1 MRWSSIN
8 FSPISA
14 AASGGAFLQALGIDD
29 AVGKVF
35 VFGFYYLFLDVYF
48 AGALGYFGF
57 EGEHG
62 VASVV
67 AFVCVL
73 VFSVLL
79 HALISRHSVI
89 SSMPLKIVCFFI
101 CSVCLVN

>member
-1 MRWSSIN
+1 M
-8 FSPISA
+8 
-14 AASGGAFLQALGIDD
+14 QALGIDD

-62 VASVV
+62 VAMNFGFFVFEFYQFGYVLHGAGKGYYVALVV
-67 AFVCVL
+67 LGLAAAGFY
-73 VFSVLL
+73 VF
-79 HALISRHSVI
+79 
-89 SSMPLKIVCFFI
+89 
-101 CSVCLVN
+101 